1 MKSRIATDEMIAAAN
16 PPEGYRPIV
25 SNSNFAWENG
35 PLFEKRVDDIWSRG
49 FRVAERHINAGG
61 MCHGGMLMTFA
72 DIMLATAVMEVTDP
86 PFVTV
91 RLTTDFLGPAKL
103 GDWVEGAATA
113 HSAGDG
119 LFSVAGSIWVGDKL
133 VADASALFK
142 AFQRKS

>member
-1 MKSRIATDEMIAAAN
+1 MKGRIATDDMIAAVN
-16 PPEGYRPIV
+16 PPEGYAPIV

-35 PLFEKRVDDIWSRG
+35 PLFEKRTEDGWFRG

-72 DIMLATAVMEVTDP
+72 DILLATAVMDITNP

-91 RLTTDFLGPAKL
+91 RLTTDFMGPAQL
-103 GDWVEGAATA
+103 GDWVEGSALA

-119 LFSVAGSIWVGDKL
+119 LFSVAGSIRVGDKL

-142 AFQRKS
+142 AFQRNA